1 MNGPGRSG
9 SGALRYAYRLLQYRD
24 RSERELRERLERKG
38 YAADELDGVVESLK
52 AQGFV
57 DDRRLAAFLRRQA
70 VEAKHLGRRGT
81 AQFLLRRGIPPDMV
95 SEVAGSDED
104 YLDSAVNLLRKKTKK
119 AFRDL
124 HDEAEKRRLWGA
136 LSRRGFSSEMIR
148 QAMKY
153 LETKEE

>member
-1 MNGPGRSG
+1 MEGPGGSG
-9 SGALRYAYRLLQYRD
+9 SGALRYAYRLLNYRD

-38 YAADELDGVVESLK
+38 YAADEVDGVVEALR

-57 DDRRLAAFLRRQA
+57 DDRRLAAVLRRQA
-70 VEAKHLGRRGT
+70 VEAKHLGRKGT
-81 AQFLLRRGIPPDMV
+81 AQFLLRRGIPPDLV
-95 SEVAGSDED
+95 SEVSGSDDD
-104 YLDSAVNLLRKKTKK
+104 YLDSAVNLLRKKTRK
-119 AFRDL
+119 APRDL
-124 HDEAEKRRLWGA
+124 DEETEKRRLWGA